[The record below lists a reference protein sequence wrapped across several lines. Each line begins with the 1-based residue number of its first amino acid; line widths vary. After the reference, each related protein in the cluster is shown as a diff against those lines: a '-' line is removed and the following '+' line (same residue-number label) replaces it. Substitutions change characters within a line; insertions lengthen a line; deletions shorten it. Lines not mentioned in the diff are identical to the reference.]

1 VIKSWRS
8 YRGSKWLCALL
19 SLAMIVAV
27 MPLGAP
33 STSALTYPVTISIDG
48 AFTDWT
54 SVLADATNVQADPT
68 GTSDID
74 NPASGADLSLVAA
87 TWDATYLYGYT
98 RTNTGFTRNTIY
110 YVYVDVGGDG
120 KMGTSDRVITIS
132 YNPAGKNANTTMYSY
147 SPSVS
152 GGDTMGGNGSTL
164 PGTLGNTVSATGLSA
179 SNISSSRNEIQI
191 PWTALG
197 VTSGSPVNIQFAV
210 NLGTSWDNVAV
221 LAMRYYGMT
230 LVPSNS
236 AAAALGSVAT
246 YSHTITNTGNGTE
259 TFTLTA
265 TSSLGWSVAIKDP
278 GTGATLSSVTLAPG
292 ASRTVNVAVSV
303 PIGATPGVKDVT
315 TLRATC
321 AGKTSITA
329 AVTDST
335 FAGPLLVD
343 PDRAGYMAPGGT
355 IEFTHTVTNAASVA
369 ATLSLTA
376 TSSQGW
382 ATGVFNSGGT
392 SISTVTLSANQS
404 MTVLVRVSVPAGT
417 LLGTIDT
424 TKLRGALLSD
434 PTVFDE
440 ASDITSVQPALSIG
454 PDRSSIS
461 GVGMVVTYQ
470 HAVTNSW
477 STTRTISLAAT
488 STLGWST
495 AVYDSDGT
503 TQITSA
509 TIGPYGGT
517 RTIYVRVT
525 VPAVVPFG
533 AENTTTVSATFAA
546 AGLLATATD
555 RTLISQL
562 VTYDSGALNNAATI
576 FNQGDTVWANGTNLQ
591 PYASVRFRWLNPSG
605 TLMSQSSAV
614 SVDADGEAVSSYSLA
629 SDATPGTW
637 TCVLVNAA
645 NGAEIARNTFTV
657 KLVPWVT
664 MTVSPAAVD
673 FGLLAPDSPSA
684 IKQVTIQ
691 VDSNVGY
698 TFSRL
703 ISGTVAEMG
712 LAVTG
717 TPVGS
722 KPTGPATYV
731 DSLQATVPWT
741 TDPSTALSARID
753 YTVTVIP

>member
-1 VIKSWRS
+1 
-8 YRGSKWLCALL
+8 
-19 SLAMIVAV
+19 

-33 STSALTYPVTISIDG
+33 STSALVFPVTIAIDG

-54 SVLADATNVQADPT
+54 SALADATNVKTDPT

-74 NPASGADLSLVAA
+74 NPAAGADLSQVAA
-87 TWDATYLYGYT
+87 TWDSTYLYGYT
-98 RTNTGFTRNTIY
+98 RLNTGFIRNIVY
-110 YVYVDVGGDG
+110 YLYIDVDGDG
-120 KMGTSDRVITIS
+120 LMKSTDRVVTVT
-132 YNPAGKNANTTMYSY
+132 YNPTGKNPTETMRAYVPNT
-147 SPSVS
+147 S
-152 GGDTMGGNGSTL
+152 GGDPLGGNGATL
-164 PGTLGNTVSATGLSA
+164 PGTLGSTITATNMLA
-179 SNISSSRNEIQI
+179 SSVISSRNEIRI

-197 VTSGSPVNIQFAV
+197 VASGSPVNIQFAV
-210 NLGTSWDNVAV
+210 NLGGAWDNVAV
-221 LAMRYYGMT
+221 LSMRYYGVT
-230 LVPSNS
+230 LVPNNS

-259 TFTLTA
+259 TFTLSA
-265 TSSLGWSVAIKDP
+265 ISSLGWSVTIKDP
-278 GTGATLSSVTLAPG
+278 GTGATLSSVTLARD
-292 ASRTVNVAVSV
+292 ASQTVSVAVSV
-303 PIGATPGVKDVT
+303 PGGATPGVKDVT

-321 AGKTSITA
+321 VGRASTTA
-329 AVTDST
+329 SVTDST

-343 PDRAGYMAPGGT
+343 PDRAGYMAPGGV
-355 IEFTHTVTNAASVA
+355 IEFAHTITNAASVP

-382 ATGVFNSGGT
+382 TIGVFDSGGT
-392 SISTVTLSANQS
+392 PISNVTLAANQS
-404 MTVLVRVSVPAGT
+404 IAVLVRVNVPAGAV
-417 LLGTIDT
+417 LGTIDT
-424 TKLRGALLSD
+424 TKLRAALQSD
-434 PTVFDE
+434 PSVFDE
-440 ASDITSVQPALSIG
+440 ASDVTSVQSALSIG
-454 PDRSSIS
+454 PNRSSIS
-461 GVGMVVTYQ
+461 GTGMVVTYQ
-470 HAVTNSW
+470 HTVTNSW
-477 STTRTISLAAT
+477 STTRTISLSAT

-495 AVYDSDGT
+495 AVYDTDGV

-509 TIGPYGGT
+509 TIAPYGGT

-555 RTLISQL
+555 RTLVSQL
-562 VTYDSGALNNAATI
+562 VTYDSGALNNAADM

-605 TLMSQSSAV
+605 TLTSQSSAI
-614 SVDADGEAVSSYSLA
+614 SVDSDGEAISPYSLA

-645 NGAEIARNTFTV
+645 NGVEIARNTFTV

-664 MTVSPAAVD
+664 MTVSPVAVD
-673 FGLLAPDSPSA
+673 FGLLQAGVPSA
-684 IKQVTIQ
+684 TRQVTMQ

-703 ISGTVAEMG
+703 VTGTVAEMG
-712 LAVTG
+712 LSVTG

-741 TDPSTALSARID
+741 TDPSTVLSARID
-753 YTVTVIP
+753 YTVMIIP